1 MVSPRD
7 RHPSVTSVASWA
19 AARRLGVAD
28 RVVVGAAGIGPA
40 QVCHGRESD
49 DVAGTDAVAD
59 AVADAVVA
67 AGEPGCVGAVATG
80 SVPRVRC
87 PTCDHDDSKVVDSR
101 TADDGGAIRRR
112 RACLAC
118 GHRFTTFERHEEQ
131 PLTVL
136 KRSGDRAPF
145 DRSKVEAGITAAA
158 KGRPLTAEQVADLAA
173 ELEDELR
180 LRGLESTS
188 EQIGLAVLERLRTL
202 DQVAYMRFASVYKDF
217 DDPSDFERELVLLTK
232 ASEPKRH

>member
-1 MVSPRD
+1 MGPVLSA
-7 RHPSVTSVASWA
+7 TVAS
-19 AARRLGVAD
+19 ARRDGW
-28 RVVVGAAGIGPA
+28 
-40 QVCHGRESD
+40 S
-49 DVAGTDAVAD
+49 AVA
-59 AVADAVVA
+59 VQ
-67 AGEPGCVGAVATG
+67 ECVGAVAAG

-101 TADDGGAIRRR
+101 TADDGSAIRRR
-112 RACLAC
+112 RACLGC
-118 GHRFTTFERHEEQ
+118 GHRFTTYERYEEQ

-136 KRSGDRAPF
+136 KRSGDRVPF
-145 DRSKVEAGITAAA
+145 ERSKVEAGIAAAA
-158 KGRPLTAEQVADLAA
+158 KGRPMTVEQVADLAA

-180 LRGLESTS
+180 LRGPESTS
-188 EQIGLAVLERLRTL
+188 EQIGLAVLERLRNV